1 MQKVLFVPSNSLFL
15 QTCVSFVISS
25 LGVLSPF
32 PQDGKSAV
40 NPRTFLTVQEFIW
53 YNCSAVCGLSSQ

>member
-15 QTCVSFVISS
+15 QTCVSFVINS

-40 NPRTFLTVQEFIW
+40 GPRTFLTV
-53 YNCSAVCGLSSQ
+53 